1 MFKEIGLAIRAL
13 FAGLTVLFGAF
24 SKGASAID
32 HLASWADETAGA
44 FSDEARAERQAKA
57 VEVAKAAA
65 ALEAKTV
72 DMPKLTT
79 SAKKA

>member
-32 HLASWADETAGA
+32 HLAEWADETAGA
-44 FSDEARAERQAKA
+44 FSDEARQERLVRQADQAKLLAVAQKA
-57 VEVAKAAA
+57 DKV
-65 ALEAKTV
+65 
-72 DMPKLTT
+72 PKVQAI
-79 SAKKA
+79 S